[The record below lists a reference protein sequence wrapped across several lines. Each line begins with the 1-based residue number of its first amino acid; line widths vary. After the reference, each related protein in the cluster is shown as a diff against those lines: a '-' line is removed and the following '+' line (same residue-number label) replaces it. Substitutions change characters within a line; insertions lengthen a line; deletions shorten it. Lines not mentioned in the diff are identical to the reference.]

1 MESFSAPFPKQLKTI
16 QIWLKNI
23 WAVLYRPLIIILLP
37 LIQLYLVTVV
47 LFTSL
52 LVCAA
57 QWSFLLIS
65 GSMLPTLVNL
75 SGL

>member
-23 WAVLYRPLIIILLP
+23 WAVLCQPLIIILLP
-37 LIQLYLVTVV
+37 LIQLYSVMVV

-52 LVCAA
+52 LVYAA
-57 QWSFLLIS
+57 QWSCQPILGL
-65 GSMLPTLVNL
+65 MPPTLVNL
-75 SGL
+75 SGP